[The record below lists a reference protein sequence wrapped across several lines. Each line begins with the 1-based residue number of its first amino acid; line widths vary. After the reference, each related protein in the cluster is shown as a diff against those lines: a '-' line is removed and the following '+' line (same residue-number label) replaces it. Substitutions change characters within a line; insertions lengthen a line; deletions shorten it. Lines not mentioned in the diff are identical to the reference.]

1 MWFYES
7 PLGLDFSMK
16 LPTLGLI
23 ENGTEIVGNHHV
35 SMSTCDSWSAD
46 LKILVPNMNP
56 GYLNST

>member
-1 MWFYES
+1 MVLRKPFR
-7 PLGLDFSMK
+7 LGLQHEASDPWIDFMA
-16 LPTLGLI
+16 LL
-23 ENGTEIVGNHHV
+23 VGNHHV